1 MGNRET
7 RILATMALLATFVV
21 SAGAQSKPQT
31 TPQPPKGPAT
41 ASVPA
46 PKPPVS
52 IASPDYLIGPDDVLS
67 IGFWRDKDLSG
78 DVTVRPDGMISLP
91 LVNDIQAAGLTPEQL
106 RVNVTAAASKFVE
119 EPTVIV
125 VVKQINSRRVFVV
138 GSVAKPGTYPLAGPM
153 TVVQLI
159 ALAGG
164 LAEYADKEHIL
175 VMRAEKKAD
184 GEPVSFR
191 VNYGEVMKGKKMKQN
206 IDLKPG
212 DTVMVP

>member
-1 MGNRET
+1 MR
-7 RILATMALLATFVV
+7 
-21 SAGAQSKPQT
+21 SQSHRP
-31 TPQPPKGPAT
+31 PPKGPA
-41 ASVPA
+41 AAAVSA
-46 PKPPVS
+46 PKPP
-52 IASPDYLIGPDDVLS
+52 ASNAPPDYLIGPDDVLS
-67 IGFWRDKDLSG
+67 VGFWRDKDLSG
-78 DVTVRPDGMISLP
+78 DVVVRPDGMISLP

-106 RVNVTAAASKFVE
+106 RVNITAAASKFVE

-125 VVKQINSRRVFVV
+125 VVKQINSRKVFVV
-138 GSVAKPGTYPLAGPM
+138 GNVAKPGTYPLAGPM

-164 LAEYADKEHIL
+164 LSEYADKEHIL
-175 VMRAEKKAD
+175 VMRVGKKAD